1 MNKSIKYGVFI
12 LFLLSFFACEKKE
25 RTDLTYEEKVQY
37 DSLKTVAF
45 KDIRS
50 KTDAICSSIQDSLFT
65 VYTDSILE
73 VRMAEVNQLFE
84 E

>member
-1 MNKSIKYGVFI
+1 MNKQLKYGLFFLMVI
-12 LFLLSFFACEKKE
+12 LFFACEKKE
-25 RTDLTYEEKVQY
+25 RTDLSYEEKVEY
-37 DSLKTVAF
+37 DSLKTIAF
-45 KDIRS
+45 KDIRA

-65 VYTDSILE
+65 IYTDSILE

>member
-1 MNKSIKYGVFI
+1 MNRQLKYGLFFLMVI
-12 LFLLSFFACEKKE
+12 LFFACEKKE
-25 RTDLTYEEKVQY
+25 RAELSYEEKVEY
-37 DSLKTVAF
+37 DSLKNIAF
-45 KDIRS
+45 KDIRA

-65 VYTDSILE
+65 IYTDSILE

>member
-1 MNKSIKYGVFI
+1 MNKQLKYGLFFLVVI
-12 LFLLSFFACEKKE
+12 LFFACEKKE
-25 RTDLTYEEKVQY
+25 RTDLSYEEKVEY
-37 DSLKTVAF
+37 DSLKTIAF
-45 KDIRS
+45 KDIRA

-65 VYTDSILE
+65 IYTDSILE